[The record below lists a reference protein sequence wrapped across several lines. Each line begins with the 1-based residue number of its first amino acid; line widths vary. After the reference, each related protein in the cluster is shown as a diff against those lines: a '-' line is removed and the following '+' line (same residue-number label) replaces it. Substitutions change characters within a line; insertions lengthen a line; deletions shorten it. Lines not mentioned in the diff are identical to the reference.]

1 MGKEERSS
9 TMITVYHGG
18 TERIENPLAK
28 IGRKNLDFGLG
39 FYVTR
44 RLQQA
49 KEWADRTSRQR
60 LSSPIVNEYNLNLDG
75 VIANCRYK
83 KFEHYDAEWLH
94 FIVACRNGYDSAQV
108 FDCIEG
114 GVAND
119 RVVDTVEGYMNG
131 TIDEEHALA
140 ELSKHQPNN
149 QICLL
154 NQQVVDKYLIFKT
167 VKQDVE

>member
-1 MGKEERSS
+1 
-9 TMITVYHGG
+9 MITVYHGG
-18 TERIENPLAK
+18 IERVEAPLAK
-28 IGRKNLDFGLG
+28 IGRKSLDFGQG

-49 KEWADRTSRQR
+49 QEWAERTARQR
-60 LSSPIVNEYNLNLDG
+60 LSSPVVNEYELDIDG
-75 VIANCRYK
+75 IIAHCRFLR
-83 KFEHYDAEWLH
+83 FEHYDAQWLR
-94 FIVACRNGYDSAQV
+94 FIVACRNGYDSAQDY
-108 FDCIEG
+108 DCVEG

-149 QICLL
+149 QLCLL
-154 NQQVVDKYLIFKT
+154 NQQVIDKYLIFKNAR
-167 VKQDVE
+167 